1 MIVSSVLVGL
11 AIAGRSRVTTM
22 EETTTAAKAPPIA
35 TTSRLALPDPES
47 VKTTSTTTTA
57 TATTTTTTT
66 SAPTTVATADKP
78 KDKIGLLVTPQWA
91 KGRNVWVDGVIFG
104 KSPKVEAA
112 CGKHLVKVG
121 DKGKPRTVNIPCG
134 GKVVVAP

>member
-1 MIVSSVLVGL
+1 MPAMNSAKFAIGL
-11 AIAGRSRVTTM
+11 SMAGAAL
-22 EETTTAAKAPPIA
+22 TAGSAAWA
-35 TTSRLALPDPES
+35 ADAAVE
-47 VKTTSTTTTA
+47 A

-66 SAPTTVATADKP
+66 TASAPTTVATADKP